1 MHESDRWLDSRSS
14 GGPTLGELGEDAV
27 LAEVLA
33 ALGPQPGEVPVAAGD
48 DAAVL
53 TTPSGSVVVTTDSM
67 VRGLDWRDDWSSGD
81 DVGQKVV
88 RQNLADV
95 AAMGAVPTGLVLAL
109 AADPATPMSWV
120 TDLAR
125 GVGRTSRAAG
135 APVVGGDLSGA
146 PAATVIVGVTAMG
159 DLQGRE
165 PVRRSGAR
173 PGEVVA
179 VAGTLG
185 RSGGGLALYLDG
197 AGQGGG
203 AAADALREVHR
214 TALGA
219 PLAAG
224 PVAAA
229 AGASAMIDVSDG
241 LVQDLGRVAAA
252 SAVAVDLERA
262 ALTAVAAGPLTEV
275 HGPEAALHHVLT
287 GGEEHALVATFAPG
301 AVPTGW
307 QVLGRVLDGPAGV
320 TVDGRPVDAA
330 GWDHFRR

>member
-1 MHESDRWLDSRSS
+1 M
-14 GGPTLGELGEDAV
+14 GELGEDAV

-33 ALGPQPGEVPVAAGD
+33 ALGPQPGDVPVAAGD

-53 TTPSGSVVVTTDSM
+53 ATPSGSVVVTTDSM
-67 VRGLDWRDDWSSGD
+67 VRGLDWRDDWSTGD

-109 AADPATPMSWV
+109 AADPATPMAWV
-120 TDLAR
+120 TELAR

-135 APVVGGDLSGA
+135 AAVIGGDLSGA
-146 PAATVIVGVTAMG
+146 PAGTVMVGVTAMG
-159 DLQGRE
+159 DLQGRD

-173 PGEVVA
+173 PGDVVA

-197 AGQGGG
+197 TDQGGG
-203 AAADALREVHR
+203 EAADELREVHR

-224 PVAAA
+224 PVAAK

-262 ALTAVAAGPLTEV
+262 ALTAVAAGPLNEV
-275 HGPEAALHHVLT
+275 HGPERALHHVLA
-287 GGEEHALVATFAPG
+287 GGEEHALVATFAPV

-307 QVLGRVLDGPAGV
+307 QVIGRVLDGPPGV
-320 TVDGRPVDAA
+320 TVDARAVEAA